1 MLFRSVLSQVTEAPH
16 LGKGVLVSEGGH
28 DARNSPV
35 VNTAPGRAKFRLI
48 PGGAPCAIQGSTRA
62 QSRCDIDDEKCEHRA
77 AGLARASRYRPRSGV
92 FCRTTARSPPRD
104 NASAPVDSIIEDPNY
119 PRIYAELDELSAA
132 CTAYKT
138 EHRLG
143 KAPNYYHIFTNSGHD
158 DQIARIGEKMEE
170 LIEELSNGKDKYLF
184 ELLNRYPVLSTNAHK
199 SPFLRKTL
207 NVLAGLVVPIGIVFY
222 FRIWIFGMQSH

>member
-1 MLFRSVLSQVTEAPH
+1 M
-16 LGKGVLVSEGGH
+16 
-28 DARNSPV
+28 PV
-35 VNTAPGRAKFRLI
+35 VVSVFIFVIYYIIDT
-48 PGGAPCAIQGSTRA
+48 GSTRIA
-62 QSRCDIDDEKCEHRA
+62 
-77 AGLARASRYRPRSGV
+77 RSGEMNMIV
-92 FCRTTARSPPRD
+92 GVWMSTFVL
-104 NASAPVDSIIEDPNY
+104 APVGAFFTYKSNNDSVVFNIEIYVNFFRTLIGMRQTRHIYRKEVIIEDPNY

-184 ELLNRYPVLSTNAHK
+184 ELLNRSCGK
-199 SPFLRKTL
+199 R
-207 NVLAGLVVPIGIVFY
+207 
-222 FRIWIFGMQSH
+222 